1 MRQKG
6 FFLFEFLPGSCIVTV
21 VLHALCQRAGFF
33 SLHPSFV
40 IFVDFIRFSSLWEL
54 GFVIQCSVR
63 GLASVI
69 QRLLAH
75 CRRAALTEKP

>member
-1 MRQKG
+1 VRQMG
-6 FFLFEFLPGSCIVTV
+6 FFLFEFLPGSCIVAV

-33 SLHPSFV
+33 HFV
-40 IFVDFIRFSSLWEL
+40 NLMDFIRFSSLWEL